1 MLKKY
6 ESMIIIVPTL
16 TEDDSKQELEKINSF
31 IKKNGGEVLNTDD
44 QGKKHLA
51 YKINDFNEGYYFVNY
66 FNLDTTKVSRLER
79 MYKLNENVIR
89 YNIQTK

>member
-6 ESMIIIVPTL
+6 ESMIIIVSTL
-16 TEDDSKQELEKINSF
+16 TEEDSKQELEKINSF

-44 QGKKHLA
+44 WGKKRLA

-66 FNLDTTKVSRLER
+66 FNFDTNKVSKLER

>member
-1 MLKKY
+1 MLNKY

-44 QGKKHLA
+44 LGKKRLA

-66 FNLDTTKVSRLER
+66 FNFDTTKVSKLER

>member
-6 ESMIIIVPTL
+6 ESMIIIAPTL
-16 TEDDSKQELEKINSF
+16 TEEDSKQELEKINSF

-44 QGKKHLA
+44 LGKKRLA

-66 FNLDTTKVSRLER
+66 FNFDTTKVSKLER
-79 MYKLNENVIR
+79 IYKLNENVIR

>member
-1 MLKKY
+1 
-6 ESMIIIVPTL
+6 MIIIVPTL

-31 IKKNGGEVLNTDD
+31 IKKKGGEVLNTDD
-44 QGKKHLA
+44 LGKKHLA
-51 YKINDFNEGYYFVNY
+51 FKINDFNEGYYFVNY
-66 FNLDTTKVSRLER
+66 FNFDTTKVSELER

>member
-16 TEDDSKQELEKINSF
+16 TEDDSKQELEKISSF
-31 IKKNGGEVLNTDD
+31 IKKNGGEVINTDD
-44 QGKKHLA
+44 LGKKRLA
-51 YKINDFNEGYYFVNY
+51 FKINDFNEGYYFVNY
-66 FNLDTTKVSRLER
+66 FNFDTAKVSELER

>member
-44 QGKKHLA
+44 LGKKRLA

-66 FNLDTTKVSRLER
+66 FNFDTAKVSELER

>member
-1 MLKKY
+1 MLNKY

-44 QGKKHLA
+44 LGKKRLA
-51 YKINDFNEGYYFVNY
+51 YKINDFNEGYYFVIY
-66 FNLDTTKVSRLER
+66 FNFDTNKVSKLER
-79 MYKLNENVIR
+79 MYKLNENIIR